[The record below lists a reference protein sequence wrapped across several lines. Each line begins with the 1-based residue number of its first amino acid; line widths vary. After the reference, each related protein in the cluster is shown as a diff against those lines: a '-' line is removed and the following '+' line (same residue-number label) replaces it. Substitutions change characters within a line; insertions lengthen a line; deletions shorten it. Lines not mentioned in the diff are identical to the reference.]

1 MAPESNR
8 WRLEMT
14 MKMSNLVLIAL
25 CSVSLTG
32 CNTMIGAGKD
42 IEAGGEKIQESSQK
56 VRAEW
61 RNAWDRN
68 EGEYAMARRNCAG
81 MSEDQREACR
91 DRARGAYSARVAEAR
106 ARYRRSEM
114 RSESD
119 EDRRDDAYEAARAR
133 CDALRGTAE
142 DQCID
147 DARTRYRR

>member
-1 MAPESNR
+1 VSPESNR
-8 WRLEMT
+8 WSLKMT
-14 MKMSNLVLIAL
+14 MRISNIVLLAL
-25 CSVSLTG
+25 WSVALAG

-42 IEAGGEKIQESSQK
+42 IEAGGEKIQEGAQN

-61 RNAWDRN
+61 RNASDRN

-91 DRARGAYSARVAEAR
+91 DRARAAYNARAAEAR

-114 RSESD
+114 RTESD
-119 EDRRDDAYEAARAR
+119 EDRREDAYEAARAR

-142 DQCID
+142 DQCIG
-147 DARTRYRR
+147 DARARYRR